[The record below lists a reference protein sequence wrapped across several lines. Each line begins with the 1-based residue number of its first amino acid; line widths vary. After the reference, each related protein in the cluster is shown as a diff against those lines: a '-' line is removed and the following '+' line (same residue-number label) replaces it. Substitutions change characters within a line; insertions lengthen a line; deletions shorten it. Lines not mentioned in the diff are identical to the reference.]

1 MPDPRLSMK
10 RKSKH
15 YRLWPLMLLPILGM
29 VGGLYVGHTQIR
41 LPFGMGRFDPMSS
54 ALLGLLAGSGAMEIS
69 ASVVLA
75 YRVAQRRYTIGAIL
89 VTIAVIALLVAWA
102 RSILSF

>member
-15 YRLWPLMLLPILGM
+15 YRLWPLMFLPLIGM
-29 VGGLYVGHTQIR
+29 FAGLYVGHGQIR
-41 LPFGMGRFDPMSS
+41 LSFGIGRSDPMSL
-54 ALLGLLAGSGAMEIS
+54 ALLGLLAGSGAMVIS

-89 VTIAVIALLVAWA
+89 VTIAVIAVLLAWA
-102 RSILSF
+102 RSILS